1 MNEIKK
7 SELIAASKYMG
18 GEYKKDSTGW
28 YIQIDT
34 GDNTSKENYDDL
46 ISDSDELKKIL
57 NNWEIIEFWA
67 DHDTQ
72 IIELKEIK

>member
-7 SELIAASKYMG
+7 SELIEAAEYMG
-18 GEYKKDSTGW
+18 GEYKKDSSGW
-28 YIQIDT
+28 YIQVDT

-46 ISDSDELKKIL
+46 ISDADELRKIL
-57 NNWEIIEFWA
+57 NNWEIIELWA